1 MVSNASYDLLDAT
14 CAHKT
19 KTHNSKDDNPQD
31 LTIDAVA
38 RLAADNL
45 RGKKL
50 GTDIHWLKFSRG
62 SFWYKSKVLLL
73 HDKMLIS

>member
-1 MVSNASYDLLDAT
+1 MICNAYDLLDA
-14 CAHKT
+14 HKR

-50 GTDIHWLKFSRG
+50 GTDIHWLKFRGG
-62 SFWYKSKVLLL
+62 SFWYKSK
-73 HDKMLIS
+73 